1 MSSLV
6 TALGKDVKRSGKD
19 GWIAKCPVHSDKD
32 FAMKIRENASGGYS
46 ITCYACGANGVDV
59 YRHMGLDLD
68 ELMGSSKDS
77 SFIPQKLK
85 DQYSD
90 DKFFKAIYESDIKKG
105 ITPGYYDKKRMK
117 IASARM
123 KGLKDKYGSEIDY

>member
-1 MSSLV
+1 MINLIN
-6 TALGKDVKRSGKD
+6 ALGGDIKKRGS
-19 GWIAKCPVHSDKD
+19 GWIAKCKVHNDKD
-32 FAMKIRENASGGYS
+32 FAMS
-46 ITCYACGANGVDV
+46 IKQRSDGSIIAYCFACGANGLDL
-59 YRHMGLDLD
+59 YRALNLDLD

-90 DKFFKAIYESDIKKG
+90 DKFFKAIYESDVKKG

-117 IASARM
+117 VALARM